1 MTSLLVLS
9 AAASASALM
18 TPQLSSHARASR
30 TAVLR
35 MDDIPMTKPDTGVVP
50 TARPPFVCSFEI
62 PKKGIAEYGT
72 CNMNFKPLLT
82 NSELVMVTYELVRQ
96 LARTGSSF
104 TGRTVAAGSIA
115 L

>member
-18 TPQLSSHARASR
+18 TPQLSSARASR
-30 TAVLR
+30 AAVLR
-35 MDDIPMTKPDTGVVP
+35 TDDIPMTKPNTGVVP
-50 TARPPFVCSFEI
+50 TARPPFACSFEI